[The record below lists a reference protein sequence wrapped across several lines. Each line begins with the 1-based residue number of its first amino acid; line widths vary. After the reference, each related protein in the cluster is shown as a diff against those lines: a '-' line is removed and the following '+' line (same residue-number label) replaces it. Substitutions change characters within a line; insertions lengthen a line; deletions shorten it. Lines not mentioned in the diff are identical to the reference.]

1 MTPQLSGNSVVTQ
14 GSCLATPLRQ
24 QSDTVLEVAM
34 YNGYCWWKVHGRIW
48 GYSKE
53 NPNNQYD
60 PAVIS
65 PMWAS
70 VVHVAIISSK
80 LWEFVFNQK

>member
-1 MTPQLSGNSVVTQ
+1 MWTIWKSKECV
-14 GSCLATPLRQ
+14 GSSYVQWLLLVESARQ
-24 QSDTVLEVAM
+24 DLGLQQ
-34 YNGYCWWKVHGRIW
+34 
-48 GYSKE
+48 E

-70 VVHVAIISSK
+70 VVHIAIISVK
-80 LWEFVFNQK
+80 PTREWFVFDLQVQQGLV

>member
-1 MTPQLSGNSVVTQ
+1 
-14 GSCLATPLRQ
+14 
-24 QSDTVLEVAM
+24 M

-53 NPNNQYD
+53 NPINQYD

-65 PMWAS
+65 PMWTS
-70 VVHVAIISSK
+70 VVHVAIISVK
-80 LWEFVFNQK
+80 PTREWFVFDYQSNTQP